1 MLPFYMVVATYFCY
15 ETVCRTMRTAIV
27 SNLLKF
33 VNNRGEPKHNRKLE
47 KWFIL
52 HVNQI
57 HIVNQIQILIVEKG
71 SGSKYAQ
78 K

>member
-1 MLPFYMVVATYFCY
+1 MLPFYMVMATYFCY
-15 ETVCRTMRTAIV
+15 EKVRRTMHTAIV

-57 HIVNQIQILIVEKG
+57 HIKYIVEKG